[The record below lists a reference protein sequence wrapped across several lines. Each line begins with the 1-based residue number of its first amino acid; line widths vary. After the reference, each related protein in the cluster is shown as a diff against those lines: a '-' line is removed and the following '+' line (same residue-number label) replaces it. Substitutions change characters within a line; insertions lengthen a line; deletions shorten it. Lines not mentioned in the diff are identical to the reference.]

1 MPKIGVREL
10 KTRASEIVR
19 QVRESRARYVVTYRG
34 AAVGVLAPLESAAEP
49 ASGGADD
56 AQDAYEELWA
66 LGEEIDRR
74 WPGGKSGVE
83 ILSEMRR

>member
-1 MPKIGVREL
+1 MRKVGVREL

-19 QVRESRARYVVTYRG
+19 EVRESRARYVVTYRG
-34 AAVGVLAPLESAAEP
+34 AAVGVLAPLESVPEP
-49 ASGGADD
+49 LPADD
-56 AQDAYEELWA
+56 NDSKDPYEDLWA

-74 WPGGKSGVE
+74 SRTGKSGVE